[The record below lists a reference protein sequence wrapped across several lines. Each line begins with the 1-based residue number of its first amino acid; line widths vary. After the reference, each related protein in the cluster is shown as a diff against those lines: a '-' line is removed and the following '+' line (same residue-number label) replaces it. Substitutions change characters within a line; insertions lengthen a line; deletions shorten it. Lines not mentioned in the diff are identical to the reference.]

1 MGETRDPFKYDSR
14 VYAGLCALNI
24 VLLSV
29 TCWLTTTIGKKPTY
43 GLLIPFV
50 LVIIGA
56 ILDLF
61 IMYGCNNKSYTL
73 GWHCFMAVAFLLW
86 TVGTSV
92 TLSIGIDCEDKM
104 NDPPKYDYCGELIG
118 LCVLGGVIMIV
129 EAFIVKIAHNAGFY
143 DLCCGLDDSTVF
155 VESVPPPAPEQ
166 NAVVNIN
173 NNINVDGIQ
182 NVDQSRR
189 TYLDASANYLNNP
202 SFTRNVNP
210 VPAPALP
217 SNGTTNPYSIND
229 DNQQTNSCPY
239 PQQDTPPTYNEAAK

>member
-1 MGETRDPFKYDSR
+1 
-14 VYAGLCALNI
+14 
-24 VLLSV
+24 
-29 TCWLTTTIGKKPTY
+29 
-43 GLLIPFV
+43 
-50 LVIIGA
+50 
-56 ILDLF
+56 
-61 IMYGCNNKSYTL
+61 MYGCNNKSYTL

-86 TVGTSV
+86 TVAM
-92 TLSIGIDCEDKM
+92 SINAAIGSKYCDDKY
-104 NDPPKYDYCGELIG
+104 NDVLEYDYCGQLIG
-118 LCVLGGVIMIV
+118 VCVLGGIIMIV
-129 EAFIVKIAHNAGFY
+129 EAFLVKIAHNAGFY
-143 DLCCGLDDSTVF
+143 DLCCGNDDSTVF
-155 VESVPPPAPEQ
+155 VQSAPPPAPEQ

-210 VPAPALP
+210 IPAPALP